1 MTLIKSARMRWTALV
16 GCMRGMRNVYK
27 ILAIKLA
34 WKILVCVPR
43 YGLKGIILQWALQKQ
58 DVKM

>member
-16 GCMRGMRNVYK
+16 GCIRGMRNVYK

-43 YGLKGIILQWALQKQ
+43 HGLKGIILQWAL
-58 DVKM
+58 

>member
-16 GCMRGMRNVYK
+16 GCMRGKRNVYK
-27 ILAIKLA
+27 ILARKLA

-43 YGLKGIILQWALQKQ
+43 YGLKGIILQWA
-58 DVKM
+58 

>member
-1 MTLIKSARMRWTALV
+1 M
-16 GCMRGMRNVYK
+16 YK